1 MDSMIL
7 LNAENAVSESTP
19 EVAWSVVAMLTNK
32 FSLEGAPFYA
42 LLIGA
47 VILCMVIPYLLGS
60 LNFAIIFSRLFFH
73 DDIRKYGS
81 GNAGMTNML
90 RTYGKGA
97 AGLTLLGDLLKTVL
111 AVCCGSLTLGAAF
124 GGWIACLFCMMGHIF
139 PVYYRFRGG
148 KGVLCAATGLLI
160 LSPFAFVCCFLVFVL
175 LVATTRYVSLGSV
188 VAGLMLPL
196 FINTYNKMFET
207 GGLNALITVLMAL
220 IILWCHRE
228 NLGRISRRE
237 ESKLS
242 FGKKKDE

>member
-1 MDSMIL
+1 MVRNINFMVWGIYNLFDNGL
-7 LNAENAVSESTP
+7 LH
-19 EVAWSVVAMLTNK
+19 
-32 FSLEGAPFYA
+32 SLISKNTFGEEKEA
-42 LLIGA
+42 LLIGLSFA
-47 VILCMVIPYLLGS
+47 FCIIFAYLVGS
-60 LNFAIIFSRLFFH
+60 VNFALVVSRLFYH
-73 DDIRKYGS
+73 DDVRRHGS

-111 AVCCGSLTLGAAF
+111 AVCCGSFTLGAAF

-148 KGVLCAATGLLI
+148 KGVLCAATGLLM

-196 FINTYNKMFET
+196 FINTYNKMFLT
-207 GGLNALITVLMAL
+207 GGLNGLISVLIAL
-220 IILWCHRE
+220 IILWCHRK

>member
-1 MDSMIL
+1 MTFYELWSRGFLAQTGADNTVIYPIVPLFVGLIFAAIL
-7 LNAENAVSESTP
+7 
-19 EVAWSVVAMLTNK
+19 
-32 FSLEGAPFYA
+32 
-42 LLIGA
+42 
-47 VILCMVIPYLLGS
+47 IPYLLGS
-60 LNFAIIFSRLFFH
+60 INSSIIISRVLYR
-73 DDIRKYGS
+73 DDVRRHGS

-111 AVCCGSLTLGAAF
+111 AVGCGSFTLGAAF

-139 PVYYRFRGG
+139 PIYYKFRGG
-148 KGVLCAATGLLI
+148 KGVLCAATGLLM

-188 VAGLMLPL
+188 VSGLMLPL

-207 GGLNALITVLMAL
+207 GGLNGLISVLIAL
-220 IILWCHRE
+220 IILWCHRA

-242 FGKKKDE
+242 FGKKKDK